1 MTIDFRAI
9 REQIPSEN
17 GENETKIKRF
27 INIVDN
33 IFENLPVNTS
43 EIDKRRLINII
54 KSKLEGTAYE
64 VAELSDQTWEDIRL
78 ALKKT
83 FATPL
88 DLQS

>member
-1 MTIDFRAI
+1 LI
-9 REQIPSEN
+9 SETLESRSLRKM
-17 GENETKIKRF
+17 GRMKLKLKDLLI
-27 INIVDN
+27 DN
-33 IFENLPVNTS
+33 IFANLPVNTS